1 MRENKLIKITENIKK
16 DFAKLSKAKDLDEFV
31 QILRGLGYTGDAKDL
46 ELDLFEIL
54 QNLSDE
60 ELRIVSGGT
69 KFIKNKISAGILG
82 GFYYRFVAKNPQPR
96 CVLKTL

>member
-16 DFAKLSKAKDLDEFV
+16 DFAKLSK
-31 QILRGLGYTGDAKDL
+31 AKDL

-82 GFYYRFVAKNPQPR
+82 GFYYRFVAKNPQPC